1 MLKLSYH
8 AEKGSSFSTII
19 TRMMTK
25 LISREELEK
34 QKSAAA
40 YQRLHQ
46 AGKTDEARRDL
57 ARLALI
63 RQQREESARKG
74 RKTAKIHTGII
85 IT

>member
-8 AEKGSSFSTII
+8 AEKGSSFSTIITTII

-63 RQQREESARKG
+63 RQQREESARK
-74 RKTAKIHTGII
+74 REKNS
-85 IT
+85 